1 MRRDFHEDLPRRC
14 GEISCRKIAYSTDCV
29 YKFKRLGIRENADI
43 KLLIQALN
51 FAPELIGSAK
61 YTSDMA
67 RWFTEHGHDVRVVA
81 AYPYYPQWRL
91 AAPYRG
97 AGWRREEVSGIKTYR
112 CPLYVPEDPT
122 TIRRLAHLLSYAAS
136 SAPVV
141 IWQAMTFKPDVI
153 VAIQPT
159 AFAAPA
165 TALAAVLRG
174 AVSWMH
180 IQDFEVE
187 AAIGAGHM
195 KGGRLPRLGIAIE
208 DRIIRLFDF
217 ASTISPTM
225 VQRLSRKAVGAER
238 IRFLPNWVDT
248 EEIMPL
254 PRPSALRAQLG
265 FASDDVVAL
274 YAGNLGRSQG
284 LDTLIDAGLA
294 LAGDRLRLVI
304 AGDGAVK
311 AEIESMSRGLG
322 NVHFL
327 PLQPAE
333 RLNELLNLGDIHL
346 LPRRRGVVD
355 CNMPSKLL
363 NMLASGRPIVA
374 GADEDSDVGQVVR
387 SCGIVVAPED
397 GIAMAAAVKRLAGDP
412 QGRAALGAV
421 GRNRAI
427 ACWSR
432 EAVLRQFERCFE
444 GARSASRASPE

>member
-67 RWFTEHGHDVRVVA
+67 RWFTEHGHDVRVLA

-91 AAPYRG
+91 ESRYRR
-97 AGWRREEVSGIKTYR
+97 AGWRPQKGEGMKTSR

-122 TIRRLAHLLSYAAS
+122 PRLRLVHLLSYALS
-136 SAPVV
+136 SAPIV
-141 IWQAMTFKPDVI
+141 IWQAMTWKPDVI

-159 AFAAPA
+159 TFAAPA
-165 TALAAVLRG
+165 TALAAALSG

-187 AAIGAGHM
+187 AAVGAGHM
-195 KGGRLPRLGIAIE
+195 KGGPLPRLGVAME
-208 DRIIRLFDF
+208 NRVIRLFDF

-225 VQRLSRKAVGAER
+225 VQRLSRKAIRTER

-248 EEIMPL
+248 EEIKPL
-254 PRPSALRAQLG
+254 SRPSALRAQLG
-265 FASDDVVAL
+265 FASEDVIAL

-284 LDTLIDAGLA
+284 LETLIEAA
-294 LAGDRLRLVI
+294 RELAGERLQLVI

-311 AEIESMSRGLG
+311 AEIESVSCGLG

-374 GADEDSDVGQVVR
+374 GADEGRGVGQ
-387 SCGIVVAPED
+387 G
-397 GIAMAAAVKRLAGDP
+397 
-412 QGRAALGAV
+412 GRYLGV
-421 GRNRAI
+421 G
-427 ACWSR
+427 
-432 EAVLRQFERCFE
+432 
-444 GARSASRASPE
+444 GG

>member
-1 MRRDFHEDLPRRC
+1 
-14 GEISCRKIAYSTDCV
+14 
-29 YKFKRLGIRENADI
+29 
-43 KLLIQALN
+43 
-51 FAPELIGSAK
+51 
-61 YTSDMA
+61 MA
-67 RWFTEHGHDVRVVA
+67 RWFVEHGHDVRVLA
-81 AYPYYPQWRL
+81 AYPYYPRWRL
-91 AAPYRG
+91 EARYRR
-97 AGWRREEVSGIKTYR
+97 AGWRRQEVDGIKTYR

-122 TIRRLAHLLSYAAS
+122 PILRLVHLLSYGLS

-141 IWQAMTFKPDVI
+141 IWQAMTWKPDVI

-165 TALAAVLRG
+165 TALAAVLSG

-187 AAIGAGHM
+187 AAVGAGHM
-195 KGGRLPRLGIAIE
+195 KGVRLPRLGIAIE
-208 DRIIRLFDF
+208 SGIIRLFDF
-217 ASTISPTM
+217 ASSISPTM
-225 VQRLSRKAVGAER
+225 VQRLSGKTGDSKRV
-238 IRFLPNWVDT
+238 RFLPNWVDT

-254 PRPSALRAQLG
+254 RQPSALRAQLG
-265 FASDDVVAL
+265 FANDEVIAL

-284 LDTLIDAGLA
+284 LETLVDAARA
-294 LAGDRLRLVI
+294 LSGERLQLVI

-311 AEIESMSRGLG
+311 AEIKSMSCGLG

-374 GADEDSDVGQVVR
+374 AADEGSDVEQIVR
-387 SCGIVVAPED
+387 SCGIVVPPED

-412 QGRAALGAV
+412 QGRAQLGAA
-421 GRNRAI
+421 GRHRAI
-427 ACWSR
+427 THWSR
-432 EAVLRQFERCFE
+432 DTVLRQFEQCFE
-444 GARSASRASPE
+444 EARSPTRRSTPDGPGDRANR